1 MKVIL
6 IRRDKSTELH
16 RAKIGNII
24 INDFL
29 YTYDADCVLHLKKGF
44 DKRVIF
50 FVENRADPVNFF
62 ELDSLNSED
71 SQKLQLIAHDLAR
84 VRARDE
90 YKEMKREDNTVVWVL
105 VLVIGIMA
113 ILQIVNT
120 VM

>member
-6 IRRDKSTELH
+6 MRRDKSVEMH

-44 DKRVIF
+44 DKRTIYY
-50 FVENRADPVNFF
+50 VENRNTPVNFF
-62 ELDSLNSED
+62 DLDNLNAEGA
-71 SQKLQLIAHDLAR
+71 QRLQLIAHDLGR
-84 VRARDE
+84 IRAHDE
-90 YKEMKREDNTVVWVL
+90 YREMKRTDNTVVWVL

-113 ILQIVNT
+113 ILQIINT
-120 VM
+120 VV

>member
-6 IRRDKSTELH
+6 MRRDKSVEMH
-16 RAKIGNII
+16 RARIGNII

-29 YTYDADCVLHLKKGF
+29 YTYDADSVLHLKKGF

-50 FVENRADPVNFF
+50 FVENRSSPVNFF
-62 ELDSLNSED
+62 DLDSLDAEG

-84 VRARDE
+84 IRARDE
-90 YKEMKREDNTVVWVL
+90 YKEMKRTDNTVVWVL

-113 ILQIVNT
+113 ILQIINT
-120 VM
+120 VV